1 MLKKEVWF
9 RVCRLK
15 NNRRRYASPV
25 KKCRRDISRVMCH
38 LKDGVCHLSNPR
50 GRPLAQAAYPPAM
63 DGQSLTAGIF
73 GLATHGMCGLPCR
86 QGSRWAL
93 TPPFHPYLHS
103 GRRLFSVTYPRRRR
117 RLPVRK
123 HGALC
128 CPDFPLEDPVFKRQT
143 TLLRKAFRCVQPC
156 LFFALA
162 KEIIMSAMSSSLML
176 EASIE
181 R

>member
-1 MLKKEVWF
+1 MGCAASLVAKGAGGLLP
-9 RVCRLK
+9 RLFTLT
-15 NNRRRYASPV
+15 SP
-25 KKCRRDISRVMCH
+25 
-38 LKDGVCHLSNPR
+38 G
-50 GRPLAQAAYPPAM
+50 
-63 DGQSLTAGIF
+63 
-73 GLATHGMCGLPCR
+73 
-86 QGSRWAL
+86 
-93 TPPFHPYLHS
+93 

-162 KEIIMSAMSSSLML
+162 KEIIMSTISSSLML